1 MPEPASAVA
10 PPLGGATAN
19 GTAVPVIAPTVPA
32 AEHIASPGG
41 DGESI
46 EITPEEKAA
55 LIALISQA
63 AMADGFKG
71 KGYVRA
77 WVQKHYKIDV
87 SDVAEIPREI
97 RAGVRAH
104 ALRVIERKEQGA
116 PGKAAAP
123 TNPP

>member
-1 MPEPASAVA
+1 
-10 PPLGGATAN
+10 
-19 GTAVPVIAPTVPA
+19 VPA

-63 AMADGFKG
+63 AMADGFKR